1 MEEKAIKA
9 KMIDTGNGCFIFAKE
24 RCGYDSPLKHLYFD
38 GEQPK
43 ESYKRDWYYIPNRPA
58 KIQKKNP
65 QRRINARWELVS
77 PEMKGKLLETVP
89 SNYSGDDC
97 DLYFDGDG
105 CFRLSRFY
113 EYKYDLTPEEFEDVE
128 IEWELIMD
136 VDDFE
141 QPPQICFEGIG
152 CGGGNDLYK
161 ITNNSISHYA
171 LDEMLVPPVLIHN
184 RPCHF
189 TSKQVYDIT
198 RQYVKEH
205 IDLRVAKITSDFDFC
220 FEVKKLIPLYSPE
233 KITYQN
239 LFAKTKKEREKL
251 HTSIVE
257 YRSNT
262 TVLEMTSEER
272 KYKGYTP
279 IPKMCANSEKELQE
293 KMQKWLDYV
302 ISEINKPL
310 VECPHC
316 KGLGIIE
323 QGTNK
328 VVFDFLEEEK

>member
-9 KMIDTGNGCFIFAKE
+9 KIIDTGNGCFIFAKE
-24 RCGYDSPLKHLYFD
+24 RCGYNSPLENLYFD

-43 ESYKRDWYYIPNRPA
+43 ESYKKDWFYIPNRPA

-141 QPPQICFEGIG
+141 QPPQICFEGVMSRSR
-152 CGGGNDLYK
+152 GNGLYK
-161 ITNNSISHYA
+161 ITNNEVSHYA

-184 RPCHF
+184 YPCRF

-198 RQYVKEH
+198 RRYVEEH
-205 IDLRVAKITSDFDFC
+205 IDLSVAKITSDYDFC
-220 FEVKKLIPLYSPE
+220 FEVEKLIPLHSP
-233 KITYQN
+233 KQITYQN
-239 LFAKTKKEREKL
+239 LFAKTKKEREKF
-251 HTSIVE
+251 HTSNVK
-257 YRSNT
+257 YRSNAT
-262 TVLEMTSEER
+262 ILEMTSTEER
-272 KYKGYTP
+272 YKGYTP
-279 IPKMCANSEKELQE
+279 IPEMCANSEKEIQE

-310 VECPHC
+310 TECPHC
-316 KGLGIIE
+316 KGLGFVE
-323 QGTNK
+323 LNTDK
-328 VVFDFLEEEK
+328 VVFDFKGEE